1 MQAISGQPPRNE
13 NPRRM
18 QLWFPF
24 LDPTR
29 TTTLPRIP
37 KRARAFHRPVPKGPK
52 SLAAVFS
59 PTPDPADPNRQSRAK
74 QRRRQT
80 RTTPPERRGAAPG
93 GRHGKPG
100 TVARQHRI
108 VPGEAASSREGLGQ
122 ALAWDR
128 SPSGSATNG
137 HEPTLLLRAPLVR
150 REGKAGRFWA
160 VRQRLWR
167 LAHCRPLSTRRGP
180 RLFPACTCLGFSGS
194 GFQLP
199 TTLLFPSS

>member
-1 MQAISGQPPRNE
+1 LVSLPGPNKE
-13 NPRRM
+13 RRPCRGF
-18 QLWFPF
+18 LNAHEPF
-24 LDPTR
+24 T
-29 TTTLPRIP
+29 
-37 KRARAFHRPVPKGPK
+37 VPCRKGPK
-52 SLAAVFS
+52 AWPPFS
-59 PTPDPADPNRQSRAK
+59 PRLLTPQIQTAIRQSRAK